1 MTIREASG
9 LVIQAAAQA
18 KQGIALYILDM
29 GKPVR
34 ILSLAEQMIRLAGL
48 IPNKDVHI
56 RFTGLRAGE
65 KLREELV
72 YSKEPLSPTEHA
84 KIMRAKL
91 HTGNLPSKNM
101 LEALE
106 EACYAFNSDMVVRI
120 LQDLVPE
127 SARS

>member
-18 KQGIALYILDM
+18 KQGVGLYILDM

-34 ILSLAEQMIRLAGL
+34 ILSLAEQMIRLAGFT
-48 IPNKDVHI
+48 PNKDVHI

-72 YSKEPLSPTEHA
+72 YGKEPLSQTEHK

-91 HTGNLPSKNM
+91 HSVNLPQQHE
-101 LEALE
+101 LDALE
-106 EACYAFNSDMVVRI
+106 EACHNFNSDMVLRL

-127 SARS
+127 YNC